1 MADMFGL
8 QESDSTEPLRKRRRR
23 IVHGAALARA
33 AELGMPEVSPEEI
46 GAQLSV
52 DARQARAALQ
62 TQLSELQRQISAGP
76 THTCGV
82 SAGGDGYC
90 WGSNEEGE
98 LGLTTVDPVGL
109 PGSAVPTRVF
119 QNGYGGISFS
129 QVSAGLHY
137 TCAVSPA
144 GSAYC
149 WGRGAEGQTAEP
161 ALQRNATPRLVLAAD
176 GTFFA
181 DVSAGPG
188 NHTCALTP
196 YNGIYC
202 WGTGEEG
209 GLGTPGIPV
218 TNSPSRVVIR

>member
-1 MADMFGL
+1 MTAAGQAYCWGANDVGQL
-8 QESDSTEPLRKRRRR
+8 GSGDS
-23 IVHGAALARA
+23 GAALQPVPVQGSIAF
-33 AELGMPEVSPEEI
+33 
-46 GAQLSV
+46 
-52 DARQARAALQ
+52 
-62 TQLSELQRQISAGP
+62 RQISAGP

-82 SAGGDGYC
+82 SAGGDSYC

-161 ALQRNATPRLVLAAD
+161 SLQRNATPRLVLAAD